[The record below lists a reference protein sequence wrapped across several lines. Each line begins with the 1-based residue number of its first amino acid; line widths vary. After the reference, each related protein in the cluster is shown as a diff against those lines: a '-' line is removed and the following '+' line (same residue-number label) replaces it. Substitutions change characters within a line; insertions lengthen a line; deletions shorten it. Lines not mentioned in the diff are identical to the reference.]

1 MNLRELQGLRKLDGL
16 RMLRRLTSSSLR
28 ARLLLWSS
36 AITIVL
42 VSIAAIV
49 LERAYAHSL
58 QSEIRQRQQLSIQFL
73 LSEAT
78 EADNRLQ
85 MPRLSNDPRFNQLQ
99 SGLYALLQDE
109 SGAELW
115 RSASAHG
122 LDVAAV
128 LSREPVERVGERSY
142 SELEWAHLPVA
153 TYRFDIGWEMEDG
166 SLHKYRW
173 QLIEDLTPYREQLQ
187 KYRTQLWGGLGVLAA
202 VLTATLIFI
211 MHWGLR
217 PVRNLAAEIVALQ
230 EGRQERLQQE
240 YPLEL
245 KPLADNLNQLVEH
258 ELAQRARYR
267 NTLADLA
274 HSLKTPLAV
283 LRGVDLS
290 QSDCAATLT
299 GQVTRMEQIVAHQ
312 LSRSVVVGRRSMAQP
327 VELYS
332 TVRRLAD
339 ALQKVYFERGV
350 EIRIDIADSVFFY
363 GDESDLMEVLGNV
376 MDNACKYGKGLVVV
390 GAQSRPSRRCCIRIE
405 DDGGGIDEADA
416 KAVLQ
421 RGVRADT
428 LQSGQG
434 IGLAVV
440 AEIVDLYDGSIAI
453 SRSSL
458 GGALVEL
465 LV

>member
-1 MNLRELQGLRKLDGL
+1 VNQRAQNGLRK
-16 RMLRRLTSSSLR
+16 LRRLTSISLR

-36 AITIVL
+36 IITIVM

-49 LERAYAHSL
+49 LERAYAHGL
-58 QSEIRQRQQLSIQFL
+58 QAEFRQRQQLNIQFL
-73 LSEAT
+73 LSAAT
-78 EADNRLQ
+78 ESDNHLQ
-85 MPRLSNDPRFNQLQ
+85 MPRLIKEPRFNQLQ
-99 SGLYALLQDE
+99 SGLYAVLQDE
-109 SGAELW
+109 SGNELW

-122 LDVAAV
+122 LDIAAL
-128 LSREPVERVGERSY
+128 LSRDPVQRVGERDY
-142 SELEWAHLPVA
+142 SELEWAGLPVA
-153 TYRFDIGWEMEDG
+153 LYRFDIGWEMDDG
-166 SLHKYRW
+166 SLHKFRW
-173 QLIEDLTPYREQLQ
+173 QLIEDLTPYYEQLQ

-202 VLTATLIFI
+202 VLTATLIVV
-211 MHWGLR
+211 MQWGLR
-217 PVRNLAAEIVALQ
+217 PVRNLASEIVALQ

-245 KPLADNLNQLVEH
+245 KPLADNLNQLLEH
-258 ELAQRARYR
+258 EQAQRTRYR

-290 QSDCAATLT
+290 QPASSATVT
-299 GQVTRMEQIVAHQ
+299 DQVARMEQIVAHQ

-339 ALQKVYFERGV
+339 ALQKVYFERSV
-350 EIRIDIADSVFFY
+350 EIRIDIADTVFFY
-363 GDESDLMEVLGNV
+363 GDESDLMEVMGNV
-376 MDNACKYGKGLVVV
+376 MDNACKYGKGLVMVS
-390 GAQSRPSRRCCIRIE
+390 AETRPSRRCRIRVE
-405 DDGGGIDEADA
+405 DDGDGIDGVDV

-428 LQSGQG
+428 RQSGQG

-465 LV
+465 VV